1 MDRQALEQFIAA
13 YSADV
18 KRRRKELG
26 YSHETL
32 ADKAGVTRQ
41 AISKIEAGESD
52 LRLTTMLR
60 IAAAFDLRLSDMML
74 PVEAEANI
82 YDEKG

>member
-1 MDRQALEQFIAA
+1 MDRQALEQFIVA

-60 IAAAFDLRLSDMML
+60 IANAFNLELSVML
-74 PVEAEANI
+74 ADIEGRHEH
-82 YDEKG
+82 